1 MSESMTYR
9 RSASKREMWGII
21 PAAGA
26 ASRMQPLALSKELLP
41 VGSRTEDG
49 VERPRAV
56 SEYLVERMIR
66 AGARKLCFVVS
77 PSKADILHYY
87 GSRACGADIVYAVQ
101 PQPLGLCDAIF
112 RAAPLI
118 REDEQV
124 AIGLPDTVWFP
135 EDALA
140 GLPSDELSLLLFPT
154 KYPERFD
161 AVVTDSAGAVI
172 EIQVK
177 HVQARSNWI
186 WGAMTMPG
194 HVFHALHALWQ
205 APNRRDEY
213 LGTLINAWLSR
224 GGTASGVRAGSEYI
238 DAGTLEGYRSAIQFL
253 HAINCASHNNIR
265 PQSVPGE
272 EQTHVFGS
280 LSR

>member
-1 MSESMTYR
+1 MSESMTCR
-9 RSASKREMWGII
+9 RSSSSSEMWGII
-21 PAAGA
+21 PAAGS

-49 VERPRAV
+49 IERPRAI

-66 AGARKLCFVVS
+66 AGARKVCFVVS
-77 PSKADILHYY
+77 PSKADILRYY

-101 PQPLGLCDAIF
+101 PQPLGLCDSIF

-118 REDEQV
+118 HKEEQV

-140 GLPSDELSLLLFPT
+140 SLPADELSLLLFPT
-154 KYPERFD
+154 KHPERFD
-161 AVVTDSAGAVI
+161 AVVTDNAGAVR
-172 EIQVK
+172 EVQVK
-177 HVQARSNWI
+177 QVQARSNWI

-194 HVFHALHALWQ
+194 HVFHALHALWL

-213 LGTLINAWLSR
+213 LGTLINAWLSG

-238 DAGTLEGYRSAIQFL
+238 DAGTLAGYRRAIQRL
-253 HAINCASHNNIR
+253 HARNGASRNKIR
-265 PQSVPGE
+265 PHPERGE
-272 EQTHVFGS
+272 EEAHVFS
-280 LSR
+280 VSR

>member
-1 MSESMTYR
+1 MSESMTCR
-9 RSASKREMWGII
+9 RSPSKAEMWGII
-21 PAAGA
+21 PAAGS

-49 VERPRAV
+49 IERPCAI

-66 AGARKLCFVVS
+66 AGARRICFVIS

-87 GSRACGADIVYAVQ
+87 GSRACAADIVYAVQ
-101 PQPLGLCDAIF
+101 PQPLGLCDSIF

-118 REDEQV
+118 REEEQV

-140 GLPSDELSLLLFPT
+140 GLPTDELSLLLFPT
-154 KYPERFD
+154 KHPERFD

-172 EIQVK
+172 EVQVK
-177 HVQARSNWI
+177 HVRARSHWI

-194 HVFHALHALWQ
+194 HVFHALHALWL
-205 APNRRDEY
+205 APGRRDEY

-238 DAGTLEGYRSAIQFL
+238 DAGTLEGYRSAIQL
-253 HAINCASHNNIR
+253 LQARNGGSRTKIR
-265 PQSVPGE
+265 PQPERGE
-272 EQTHVFGS
+272 EQAHVFGS
-280 LSR
+280 VSR